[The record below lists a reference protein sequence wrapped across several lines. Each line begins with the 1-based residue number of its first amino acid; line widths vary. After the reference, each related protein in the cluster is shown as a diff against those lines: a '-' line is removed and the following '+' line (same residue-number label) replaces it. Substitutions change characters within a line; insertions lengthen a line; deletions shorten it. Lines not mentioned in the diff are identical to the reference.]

1 MLRINQELFANDFV
15 RTEEITFCFYIII
28 VQDFFDYLFIF
39 LKEEIKETEN
49 LSLLNI
55 RILRK

>member
-39 LKEEIKETEN
+39 LKKEIKETEN